1 MTLTANPKLSDWTEY
16 WLETYVRPV
25 AKPSGYEHYHDNMY
39 KHILPS
45 LGTLCLSELSTA
57 VIQKFL
63 NEVAEHGKQ
72 LLHIAQLFMIHV
84 GIFHC

>member
-63 NEVAEHGKQ
+63 NEVAEHGNLKTGGP
-72 LLHIAQLFMIHV
+72 LSALFPRAT
-84 GIFHC
+84 